1 MSKELID
8 AFTSIQEE
16 DVIKIVNRMLEDGTD
31 PMEVL
36 EVCKDAVR
44 IIGDRFEAGE
54 VFIPELIMAG
64 EIMAR
69 ISAELKPKLKTDG
82 EKMSKGKILFG
93 TVKGDIHDLGK
104 DIVVFM
110 LEVNGFE
117 VLDLGVDVPA
127 STFVEQIRETQAPV
141 LGLSGLLSLAF
152 DSMKE
157 TIAAIEESGLR
168 DGVKIMIGGGP
179 VDETVRTYSGADAWG
194 ANAMA
199 AVSLASKWIEGKEQ

>member
-1 MSKELID
+1 
-8 AFTSIQEE
+8 
-16 DVIKIVNRMLEDGTD
+16 
-31 PMEVL
+31 
-36 EVCKDAVR
+36 
-44 IIGDRFEAGE
+44 
-54 VFIPELIMAG
+54 
-64 EIMAR
+64 
-69 ISAELKPKLKTDG
+69 
-82 EKMSKGKILFG
+82 MSKGKILFG

-127 STFVEQIRETQAPV
+127 STFVQQIRETQAPV

-157 TIAAIEESGLR
+157 TIAAIEGAGLR
-168 DGVKIMIGGGP
+168 EDLKIMIGGGP

>member
-16 DVIKIVNRMLEDGTD
+16 DVIKIVNRMLEDGTN
-31 PMEVL
+31 PMEVI

-69 ISAELKPKLKTDG
+69 ISAELKPRLKQVS
-82 EKMSKGKILFG
+82 EKTSRGKVLFG

-117 VLDLGVDVPA
+117 VIDLGVDVPA
-127 STFVEQIRETQAPV
+127 STFVEKIRESQAAV

-157 TIAAIEESGLR
+157 TVTAIEEAGLR

-194 ANAMA
+194 ANPMA
-199 AVSLASKWIEGKEQ
+199 AVSLASNWIEGEIQ

>member
-16 DVIKIVNRMLEDGTD
+16 DVVKIVNRMLEDGTD

-69 ISAELKPKLKTDG
+69 ISAELKPRLKMDG

-117 VLDLGVDVPA
+117 VIDLGVDVPA
-127 STFVEQIRETQAPV
+127 STFVEKIRETQAAV

-157 TIAAIEESGLR
+157 TVTAIEEAGLR
-168 DGVKIMIGGGP
+168 GDVKIMIGGGP

-194 ANAMA
+194 ANPIA